1 MNNKQERK
9 FFQYLATITTPTGV
23 LNQSMGGTSLSYP
36 SNRELIERVKSM
48 MLSQNVYVMR
58 VDILSFSE
66 LSKEAY
72 CAFFELDPETL
83 EKI

>member
-1 MNNKQERK
+1 MNNEQERK
-9 FFQYLATITTPTGV
+9 FFQYLAVITTPTQAI
-23 LNQSMGGTSLSYP
+23 NQSRGWTGFSYP
-36 SNRELIERVKSM
+36 SNRGLIEVVKSF
-48 MLSQNVYVMR
+48 MLSQNVYVTR